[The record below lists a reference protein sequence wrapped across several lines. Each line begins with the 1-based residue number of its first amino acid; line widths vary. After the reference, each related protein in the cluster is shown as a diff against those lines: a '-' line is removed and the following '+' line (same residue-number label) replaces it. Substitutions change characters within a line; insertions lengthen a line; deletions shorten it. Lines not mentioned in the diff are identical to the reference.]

1 MSMETKEEKKPAM
14 DVEATQTHLFSRQTP
29 PTVLG
34 RIAFWAF
41 LVGGLGGLAG
51 AIALTIVS
59 GSPSRDI
66 VITTVVGLA
75 SAAILATRFR
85 WAPLVTT
92 LLGAYNL
99 YLVFTEPY
107 VIESLVHPKTD
118 PQGGFGHFVMVVIIT
133 AVAIIAFGASIGA
146 AVQNYRQGSRQ
157 TPRWLPSALSLVA
170 GMVIGAIFIGAIAQE
185 SLATGTT
192 YTNGV
197 PTVHMSAGSFLQSS
211 VTIPKGSKLMLV
223 DDVAALHILAN
234 GSWQNGVP
242 KTTSEPGAPRVNNVQ
257 VNSGSTEIGPFSAAG
272 TYHIY
277 CEVHQGMNLT
287 IIVQ

>member
-1 MSMETKEEKKPAM
+1 LHGKKGKESAMSMETKEEKDPAV
-14 DVEATQTHLFSRQTP
+14 DVEATQAHLFSRQP

-41 LVGGLGGLAG
+41 L
-51 AIALTIVS
+51 
-59 GSPSRDI
+59 
-66 VITTVVGLA
+66 
-75 SAAILATRFR
+75 
-85 WAPLVTT
+85 
-92 LLGAYNL
+92 
-99 YLVFTEPY
+99 
-107 VIESLVHPKTD
+107 
-118 PQGGFGHFVMVVIIT
+118 
-133 AVAIIAFGASIGA
+133 
-146 AVQNYRQGSRQ
+146 
-157 TPRWLPSALSLVA
+157 
-170 GMVIGAIFIGAIAQE
+170 GAIAQE

-197 PTVHMSAGSFLQSS
+197 STVHMSAGSFLQSS

>member
-1 MSMETKEEKKPAM
+1 
-14 DVEATQTHLFSRQTP
+14 
-29 PTVLG
+29 
-34 RIAFWAF
+34 
-41 LVGGLGGLAG
+41 
-51 AIALTIVS
+51 
-59 GSPSRDI
+59 
-66 VITTVVGLA
+66 
-75 SAAILATRFR
+75 
-85 WAPLVTT
+85 
-92 LLGAYNL
+92 
-99 YLVFTEPY
+99 
-107 VIESLVHPKTD
+107 
-118 PQGGFGHFVMVVIIT
+118 MVVIIT

-170 GMVIGAIFIGAIAQE
+170 GMVIGAIAQE

-197 PTVHMSAGSFLQSS
+197 PTVHMSAGGFLQSS
-211 VTIPKGSKLMLV
+211 VTIPKGSKLALV

-257 VNSGSTEIGPFSAAG
+257 VNGGSTEIGPFSAAG

-277 CEVHQGMNLT
+277 CAVHQGMNLT

>member
-1 MSMETKEEKKPAM
+1 MKSEYELNSHRPIMYLRSKKGKESAMSMETKEEKDSAM
-14 DVEATQTHLFSRQTP
+14 NVVAKQTHLFSRQP

-51 AIALTIVS
+51 
-59 GSPSRDI
+59 
-66 VITTVVGLA
+66 
-75 SAAILATRFR
+75 
-85 WAPLVTT
+85 
-92 LLGAYNL
+92 NL

-133 AVAIIAFGASIGA
+133 AVAFIAFGASIGA

-157 TPRWLPSALSLVA
+157 ALRWLPSALSLVA

-211 VTIPKGSKLMLV
+211 VTMPKGSKLMLV

-242 KTTSEPGAPRVNNVQ
+242 NTTSEPGAPRVNNVQ
-257 VNSGSTEIGPFSAAG
+257 VNGGSTEIGPFSAAG